1 MVSPQMIE
9 LIGSVAACLTTFAFL
24 PQVVKVWRTKS
35 VRDISL
41 VTYSSLTLGVFLWLL
56 YGVGIKSFPVIVA
69 NGITFVLAASILVM
83 KVRYSREL

>member
-41 VTYSSLTLGVFLWLL
+41 VTYASLTLGVFLWLL
-56 YGVGIKSFPVIVA
+56 YGVGIKSIPVIVA

-83 KVRYSREL
+83 KVRYSR